1 MNRSRRRLALL
12 GATTAAVGALAAL
25 PATGAA
31 RPPEP
36 PPAGCIAT
44 TSGVFCVSDVEALG
58 EQALTDPVGAVNSVG
73 ALLNRIV
80 CYSDVTICPP
90 PEG

>member
-12 GATTAAVGALAAL
+12 GATTTAVAALAAL
-25 PATGAA
+25 PATGSA

-36 PPAGCIAT
+36 PPEGCIAT
-44 TSGVFCVSDVEALG
+44 TSGVFCIAQVEQLG

-73 ALLNRIV
+73 ALVNHVV
-80 CYSDVTICPP
+80 CYSDVEICPP